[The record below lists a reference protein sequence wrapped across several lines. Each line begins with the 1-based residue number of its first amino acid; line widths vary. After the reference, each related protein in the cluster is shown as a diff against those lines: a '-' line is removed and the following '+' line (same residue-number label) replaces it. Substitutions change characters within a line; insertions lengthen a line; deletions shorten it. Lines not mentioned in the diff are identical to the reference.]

1 MSATAQLGQQALSRA
16 RRGTIAIFVLLGAIQ
31 GSLASRMPAL
41 KTQAGLSDGLLGL
54 ALLGIPLGSLL
65 AVQVTGRWI
74 SRRGSSTVTIISSLI
89 MSIAIIA
96 PAVTAGFATL
106 TVSLV
111 LVGIGIGLTDA
122 AMNAHAVTV
131 EKAYRRRIMSSF
143 HGFASLGNLTGALA
157 GALAVH
163 LGWGV
168 PIQFGIVAAAGLTI
182 TGYLRTSLLPG
193 SADAHPTDTDA
204 GIPAPRTPWSLALA
218 LLAGIALLSWMTEHA
233 VADWSAV
240 YLRDQLDT
248 SASAAT
254 YGYAVFAGC
263 MIITRFSADRL
274 TAHLGP
280 RKMLLG
286 GGLIAG
292 AGLAAGLAGGTP
304 LGFILGCGLVGIG
317 MAGVVPIVFTTAGNL
332 PGVSAGS
339 AVSKVAGVAFA
350 GSLIGPPLIG
360 VVAELTTLQ
369 AALYLVA
376 GSALL
381 IAILGPTATN
391 DRIRRLK

>member
-1 MSATAQLGQQALSRA
+1 
-16 RRGTIAIFVLLGAIQ
+16 
-31 GSLASRMPAL
+31 MPAL
-41 KTQAGLSDGLLGL
+41 KARAGLSDGLLGL

-74 SRRGSSTVTIISSLI
+74 SRRGSSTVTIISSLV
-89 MSIAIIA
+89 MAIAIVA
-96 PAVTAGFATL
+96 PAITSGFATL
-106 TVSLV
+106 TASLV

-157 GALAVH
+157 GTVAVH

-168 PIQFGIVAAAGLTI
+168 PIQFGIVAAVGLMAV
-182 TGYLRTSLLPG
+182 GYPRATLLPG
-193 SADAHPTDTDA
+193 SADAHPTGIDA
-204 GIPAPRTPWSLALA
+204 GTPRPRTPWSVA
-218 LLAGIALLSWMTEHA
+218 LLLLAVIALLSWMTEHA

-248 SASAAT
+248 SASVAT

-263 MIITRFSADRL
+263 MIVTRFIADWL
-274 TAHLGP
+274 TGHLGP
-280 RKMLLG
+280 RWMLLG

-292 AGLAAGLAGGTP
+292 VGLTVGLAGGTP
-304 LGFILGCGLVGIG
+304 LGFILGCGLVGVG
-317 MAGVVPIVFTTAGNL
+317 MAGIVPIVFTTAGNL

-350 GSLIGPPLIG
+350 GSLVGPPLIG
-360 VVAELTTLQ
+360 VLAELTTLS

-376 GSALL
+376 GAALL
-381 IAILGPTATN
+381 IAILGPVATSQ
-391 DRIRRLK
+391 RLQQPHRR